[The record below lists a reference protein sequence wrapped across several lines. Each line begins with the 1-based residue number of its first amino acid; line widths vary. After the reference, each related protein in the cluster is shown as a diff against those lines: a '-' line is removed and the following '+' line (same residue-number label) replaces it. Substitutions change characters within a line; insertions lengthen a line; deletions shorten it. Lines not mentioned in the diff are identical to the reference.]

1 MGKPRIGKLRSLSS
15 KYSAFTSI
23 LLLWVVATSLWWD
36 IHLHTFDWTKGI
48 ILCGIVLGVAA
59 AISRFTNRLLAK
71 PLTLLEAGITSV
83 REGRLEPIRVSRT
96 GDEIEYLGESFNR
109 MITALAASQEEIR
122 QYQELLEERIRQRT
136 QELEKAMHGA
146 LAASQAKSE
155 FLANISHE
163 LRTPMNGLLGMLDL
177 VLDSP
182 VGGEQREQVEI
193 AQRCAYSLLDL
204 LNDILDLSKI
214 EAGRMILEKVPFDL
228 RSVAEDCVRAQSA
241 KARQK
246 GIELRYEYSGDVT
259 NVTGDPLRLRQI
271 VANLL
276 SNAIKFTEKGW
287 VSVRQ
292 AVSASADGKLA
303 MVLDV
308 ADSGAGIPAEKVP
321 LIFEKFTQAD
331 SSISRKYGGTGL
343 GLAITKRLVELQGG
357 QIRVES
363 RVGRGS
369 TFTVEIPFE
378 TAPAAEPSVEP
389 QPEQRTAVPPS
400 KQARLLLVEDN
411 AVNQR
416 VVLAM
421 LRKKNYAIDVA
432 NNGQEALD
440 KLERAAEPYNVIL
453 MDVQMPV
460 LDGLETTKAIRRNN
474 NWDNLPIIAMTAH
487 AMIGDRERCLQAGMN
502 AYVSKPVQ
510 QAGLIAVIEQYL
522 ASGTGQV
529 AVSKAS
535 GVERIL
541 TDKLMQQ
548 DRALVSEMLR
558 LFMEVAPERLQK
570 LETAAARGDVQ
581 TLSEEAKRIGAA
593 AEHIASTSLGQLA
606 RSIGDAAAQGDFG
619 AVKAD
624 VEALR
629 REIRSLEALT
639 T

>member
-15 KYSAFTSI
+15 KYSVFTSI

-36 IHLHTFDWTKGI
+36 IHLHTFDWTKGVV
-48 ILCGIVLGVAA
+48 LCGIVLGVAA
-59 AISRFTNRLLAK
+59 AISRFTNRLLAR

-109 MITALAASQEEIR
+109 MIAALAASQEEIR

-177 VLDSP
+177 VLDSH

-214 EAGRMILEKVPFDL
+214 EAGRMILEKVPFDM
-228 RSVAEDCVRAQSA
+228 RSVAEDCVRAQGA
-241 KARQK
+241 KAAQK
-246 GIELRYEYSGDVT
+246 GVELRFEYAGDMT

-271 VANLL
+271 VTNLL

-287 VSVRQ
+287 VQR
-292 AVSASADGKLA
+292 APERFG
-303 MVLDV
+303 
-308 ADSGAGIPAEKVP
+308 GARTERSPWCWTWPIPEPGIPAEKVP

-369 TFTVEIPFE
+369 TFTVEITFRDS
-378 TAPAAEPSVEP
+378 AGRGAH
-389 QPEQRTAVPPS
+389 
-400 KQARLLLVEDN
+400 
-411 AVNQR
+411 
-416 VVLAM
+416 
-421 LRKKNYAIDVA
+421 
-432 NNGQEALD
+432 G
-440 KLERAAEPYNVIL
+440 RAAA
-453 MDVQMPV
+453 
-460 LDGLETTKAIRRNN
+460 G
-474 NWDNLPIIAMTAH
+474 TA
-487 AMIGDRERCLQAGMN
+487 DSRAGRD
-502 AYVSKPVQ
+502 SRPGCFWWK
-510 QAGLIAVIEQYL
+510 I
-522 ASGTGQV
+522 T
-529 AVSKAS
+529 
-535 GVERIL
+535 R
-541 TDKLMQQ
+541 
-548 DRALVSEMLR
+548 
-558 LFMEVAPERLQK
+558 
-570 LETAAARGDVQ
+570 
-581 TLSEEAKRIGAA
+581 
-593 AEHIASTSLGQLA
+593 
-606 RSIGDAAAQGDFG
+606 
-619 AVKAD
+619 
-624 VEALR
+624 
-629 REIRSLEALT
+629 
-639 T
+639 

>member
-1 MGKPRIGKLRSLSS
+1 VGKPRIGKLRSLSS

-136 QELEKAMHGA
+136 HELEKAMHGA

-182 VGGEQREQVEI
+182 VAGEQREQVEI

-228 RSVAEDCVRAQSA
+228 RSVAEDCVRAQGA
-241 KARQK
+241 KAQQK
-246 GIELRYEYSGDVT
+246 GIELRFEYAGDVT
-259 NVTGDPLRLRQI
+259 HVTGDPLRLRQI

-276 SNAIKFTEKGW
+276 SNAIKFTEKGF

-292 AVSASADGKLA
+292 SVSAEADGKLT

-308 ADSGAGIPAEKVP
+308 ADTGAGIPAEKVP

-378 TAPAAEPSVEP
+378 TAPAAEPTVEP
-389 QPEQRTAVPPS
+389 RLEQRTEAPAS

-440 KLERAAEPYNVIL
+440 KLERASEPYNLIL

-502 AYVSKPVQ
+502 AYISKPVQ

-522 ASGTGQV
+522 ASGTGQF
-529 AVSKAS
+529 AVPKAS
-535 GVERIL
+535 GVDQIL
-541 TDKLMQQ
+541 TSKMMQQ
-548 DRALVSEMLR
+548 DRGLVSEMLR
-558 LFMEVAPERLQK
+558 LFMEVAPERLEK
-570 LETAAARGDVQ
+570 LETAAARGDAQ

-593 AEHIASTSLGQLA
+593 AEHIASASLRQLA
-606 RSIGDAAAQGDFG
+606 QSIGDAAAQGDFG

-629 REIRSLEALT
+629 REIQSLEALT
-639 T
+639 S

>member
-1 MGKPRIGKLRSLSS
+1 M
-15 KYSAFTSI
+15 FTTL

-36 IHLHTFDWTKGI
+36 IHLHTFDWRKGLV
-48 ILCGIVLGVAA
+48 LCGVVLVVAA
-59 AISRFTNRLLAK
+59 AISRFTNRLLAR

-136 QELEKAMHGA
+136 HELEKAMHGA

-228 RSVAEDCVRAQSA
+228 RSVAEDCVRAQGA
-241 KARQK
+241 KAQQK
-246 GIELRYEYSGDVT
+246 GIEVRYEYAGDQT

-292 AVSASADGKLA
+292 SVSARPDGTLN

-308 ADSGAGIPAEKVP
+308 ADTGSGIPAEKVP

-378 TAPAAEPSVEP
+378 NAAAADPTVEP
-389 QPEQRTAVPPS
+389 RPEQRTAVADTR
-400 KQARLLLVEDN
+400 QARLLLVEDN

-440 KLERAAEPYNVIL
+440 KLERATEPYNVIL

-522 ASGTGQV
+522 ASGTGQS
-529 AVSKAS
+529 AVPKAS
-535 GVERIL
+535 GVDQIL
-541 TDKLMQQ
+541 TSRMMQQ

-558 LFMEVAPERLQK
+558 LFMEVAPERLEK
-570 LETAAARGDVQ
+570 LETAAARGDAQ

-593 AEHIASTSLGQLA
+593 AEHIASANLSQLA

-629 REIRSLEALT
+629 REIQSLEALT